1 MVGAPPLPH
10 THRRTTVH
18 TPLTVFAWEKQS
30 MSVRQTELDEFLL
43 LKSHTDNSREL
54 LVHHGQNATHQLIVI
69 ECSSCWPLHR
79 TRE

>member
-1 MVGAPPLPH
+1 MGAPLSH
-10 THRRTTVH
+10 THSRKAVH

-54 LVHHGQNATHQLIVI
+54 LVHHGQDAMHQPIVV
-69 ECSSCWPLHR
+69 ERSSRWPLHR
-79 TRE
+79 IRE